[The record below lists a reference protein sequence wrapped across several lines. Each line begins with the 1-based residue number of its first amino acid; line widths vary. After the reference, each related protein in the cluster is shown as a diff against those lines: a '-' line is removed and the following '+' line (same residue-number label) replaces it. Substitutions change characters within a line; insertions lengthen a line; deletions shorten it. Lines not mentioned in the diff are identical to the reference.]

1 MKTFIFSLRYSD
13 GVVNQTF
20 LSKFNSYKAA
30 RHCLN
35 FLHANYDHL
44 GIESIR
50 IDRDYL
56 YVPSFN
62 TAIIIAG
69 KSFML
74 TEQGKSIWNNINYH
88 Q

>member
-30 RHCLN
+30 RNCLN
-35 FLHANYDHL
+35 FLQSKYEVAVYKTK
-44 GIESIR
+44 R

-56 YVPSFN
+56 YVPSIS
-62 TAIIIAG
+62 TAFIIAG
-69 KSFML
+69 KSFMQSQ
-74 TEQGKSIWNNINYH
+74 QGKDIWNNTKYH
-88 Q
+88 H